1 MALSYF
7 HVYSYENKFDL
18 TGGNALNNLKENL
31 LSDYS
36 LILIRIISK
45 RFYMILTVLSNDR
58 RDQGKTAETS
68 ALSVGTASFGQNNKR
83 FSKRYQLVTIKF
95 FVFFQTNTKK
105 KSE

>member
-36 LILIRIISK
+36 LIFIRII
-45 RFYMILTVLSNDR
+45 
-58 RDQGKTAETS
+58 
-68 ALSVGTASFGQNNKR
+68 
-83 FSKRYQLVTIKF
+83 
-95 FVFFQTNTKK
+95 
-105 KSE
+105 